1 MNPRLPTKVKTD
13 GGDVKRSSFGEK
25 MSSVWNSLGAP
36 EDTWAP
42 SSAEWSVLRIQ
53 I

>member
-36 EDTWAP
+36 EDNWTHGPRAQQNG
-42 SSAEWSVLRIQ
+42 LY
-53 I
+53 